1 MSDHGFR
8 VYKAI
13 RYIDQNLFAQ
23 IDLDSIASAGAFSS
37 FHFHRVFTSLMGVPV
52 SEYVRKRRLS
62 EAARRLIDTDQDI
75 LDLALECQYE
85 SQEAFTR
92 AFKKAYDVTPGQLRK
107 MRKSIEVD
115 RPLTLDDI
123 NSLTKGNAMKPEILE
138 QKPKRLIGI
147 ARAYSEYDFQ
157 AAHEQ
162 WDQFAARWT
171 EINSLNADI
180 VYGIGMATHPQ
191 VTKSATD
198 KYVYLAGIEVGHEH
212 PLPKGMAEFILPAGE
227 FAKFTHKGH
236 LADSGDTA
244 RKIWNVWM
252 PESGLKIL
260 DGISVEVYGPKFDR
274 ESADSEFDI
283 LVPLQR

>member
-8 VYKAI
+8 VFKAI

-23 IDLDSIASAGAFSS
+23 IDLDSIASAGAFSP
-37 FHFHRVFTSLMGVPV
+37 FHFHRVFTSLMGMTV

-92 AFKKAYDVTPGQLRK
+92 AFKKAYDMAPGQLRK
-107 MRKSIEVD
+107 MKKSMEVH

-123 NSLTKGNAMKPEILE
+123 NALTKGDAVKPEIIE
-138 QKPKRLIGI
+138 QKAKRLVGI
-147 ARAYSEYDFQ
+147 AKAYSDYDFQ
-157 AAHEQ
+157 SAHDQ
-162 WDQFAARWT
+162 WDQFVARWN
-171 EINSLNADI
+171 ELKPINEDV
-180 VYGIGMATHPQ
+180 VYGIGLSSHPQ
-191 VTKSATD
+191 VARSENA
-198 KYVYLAGIEVGHEH
+198 KYVYMAGVEVGQD
-212 PLPKGMAEFILPAGE
+212 FTLPAGMTE
-227 FAKFTHKGH
+227 VVLPAGKYAKFTHKGH
-236 LADSGDTA
+236 LADYGDTA

-260 DGISVEVYGPKFDR
+260 DGMSIEAYGPKFDR
-274 ESADSEFDI
+274 ESASSEFNI
-283 LVPLQR
+283 MIPLQN